1 MGASRLIK
9 SSWRHAPRDQSWPSV
24 GKTLARATMGQKRA
38 GFNADAPS
46 GSRGAQCRRDVTR
59 TGSDRNS
66 ETRTTLGV
74 ENERAPRTCASCNA
88 SRADLRGFI
97 IISPLGA
104 LHTRPASSPVPVP
117 VPVHALLRVTISSG
131 VQTEPLALV
140 LASRF
145 NSYSRRADPPLTCS
159 APFRY
164 RLVQQ
169 CPIVLS
175 STPPKAVVAPRSDLT
190 LTP

>member
-59 TGSDRNS
+59 TGPDRNS

-97 IISPLGA
+97 IISPTTPGYCRYPSEARTTRSHHTKAMELGCGGV
-104 LHTRPASSPVPVP
+104 LRGVDRDRPVSRVCVTLGWGFHRTRSSRCDLSTHSLDRASQ
-117 VPVHALLRVTISSG
+117 AKYAQI
-131 VQTEPLALV
+131 
-140 LASRF
+140 
-145 NSYSRRADPPLTCS
+145 
-159 APFRY
+159 
-164 RLVQQ
+164 
-169 CPIVLS
+169 
-175 STPPKAVVAPRSDLT
+175 
-190 LTP
+190 